1 MREPGIGVRSRVV
14 AKMRSGLQVHALLP
28 IVAQFRGYRTE
39 WLVSDLMA
47 GLAVAAVA
55 LPTGIAYPAIAG
67 LPAETG
73 IYASILALIGYATF
87 GSSRQLIVGPDVATL
102 TVLAAALAQLSIDGP
117 QDRAVAAAAFAVL
130 VGILCLVCAAC
141 RLGLIANFLSRP
153 VLTGYLCGISLSLL
167 ASQIGRLTTLH
178 VESQGLVRPLME
190 ASSQLHLIHGPTLAI
205 GLVAFLLLR
214 VLKRATP
221 QIPGPVIMLV
231 LGTFVSIRFDLHS
244 IGIPLLGPISSALP
258 N

>member
-1 MREPGIGVRSRVV
+1 MGESGIAVRSRVV
-14 AKMRSGLQVHALLP
+14 AKIRSKLQVHALLP
-28 IVAQFRGYRTE
+28 IVVQFRGYRTE

-73 IYASILALIGYATF
+73 IYASILALIGYAIF

-102 TVLAAALAQLSIDGP
+102 TVLAAALTQLSIDGP
-117 QDRAVAAAAFAVL
+117 QERAVAAAAFAVV

-190 ASSQLHLIHGPTLAI
+190 ASSQIHLIHGPTLAI

-214 VLKRATP
+214 VLRERPRKS
-221 QIPGPVIMLV
+221 LV
-231 LGTFVSIRFDLHS
+231 Q
-244 IGIPLLGPISSALP
+244 
-258 N
+258 